1 MAGGGLVN
9 TAKKTSDIDGRKFMR
24 EALTAEQQVLLV
36 KFDLSSKS
44 ITHSGVMGEVNE
56 QHFIEVLRRYLPK
69 RYAVDQG
76 IVVDCN
82 GNTSDQIDVVV
93 FDRQYTPTLLD
104 QHSHRFIPA
113 EAVYCVLEAKPN
125 LSKQYLEYA
134 ATKAESVRRLE
145 RTSVPITHAGGEYPA
160 KPPFEVIAGIV
171 AVSADWA
178 EGCASPALAEALAKL
193 TRERKI
199 DCGLALADRSFDT
212 YDGELYLSDLSGSLA
227 VFLFRLL
234 HRLQSLGTVPAVD
247 WNRYGDAFGS
257 PQKP

>member
-9 TAKKTSDIDGRKFMR
+9 TAREASRTEGRTFLR

-36 KFDLSSKS
+36 KLDLSSRS

-56 QHFIEVLRRYLPK
+56 QHFIEVLRHYLPK
-69 RYAVDQG
+69 RYAVDHG
-76 IVVDCN
+76 IVIDCN

-93 FDRQYTPTLLD
+93 FDNQYTPTLLD
-104 QHSHRFIPA
+104 QQSHRFIPA
-113 EAVYCVLEAKPN
+113 EAVYCVIEAKPS

-134 ATKAESVRRLE
+134 AAKAESVRRLE
-145 RTSVPITHAGGEYPA
+145 RTSVPIKHAGGEFPA
-160 KPPFEVIAGIV
+160 KPLFEIVSGII
-171 AVSADWA
+171 AVSADWK
-178 EGCASPALAEALAKL
+178 EGCTSPALAETLSNL
-193 TRERKI
+193 TGNRRI

-212 YDGELYLSDLSGSLA
+212 YEGALYISQPSGSLA

-247 WNRYGDAFGS
+247 WNRYGAAFGNV
-257 PQKP
+257 